1 MVLEFNG
8 LFNLIDFFVICF
20 YFSGKSN
27 VICIVSFFFYCFIW
41 FIVGYIVEGEG
52 KIFVDIMWKFC
63 IDFVYSKLYY

>member
-1 MVLEFNG
+1 MLEFNG

-52 KIFVDIMWKFC
+52 KIFVDIM
-63 IDFVYSKLYY
+63 